1 MYYCWLGLCFCLF
14 WNWICVCTILST
26 NDGNKVTSWWLAL
39 VFLILGPIVSMWSWY
54 GTIYNAAKY
63 TSNLRYEP
71 PPPYVSLPSRSY
83 HTHSSYLTLPSLH
96 PIIPHPPLSPPSSHL
111 RYWWFFFNYSIHVLW
126 CIWCCIAVPIL
137 TAYWSF
143 AGWVTAFTALT
154 DYPTPGIFY
163 VTCACLWSCLTAY
176 SFWCL
181 KDAWFFF
188 RGLGGI
194 EQVKQD
200 AAVAAFKQNMAQQA
214 LAQQGPP
221 GTLPGAPPRR

>member
-1 MYYCWLGLCFCLF
+1 MYYCWLGLCLCLF
-14 WNWICVCTILST
+14 WNWICVCSILST

-63 TSNLRYEP
+63 SSN
-71 PPPYVSLPSRSY
+71 
-83 HTHSSYLTLPSLH
+83 
-96 PIIPHPPLSPPSSHL
+96 L
-111 RYWWFFFNYSIHVLW
+111 RYWWFFFNYSIHMLW

-137 TAYWSF
+137 TAYWAF

-154 DYPTPGIFY
+154 TYPSLGILY
-163 VTCACLWSCLTAY
+163 IIGACCWSILTAY

-181 KDAWFFF
+181 KDSWFFF
-188 RGLGGI
+188 RGLGGV

-200 AAVAAFKQNMAQQA
+200 AAVAAFKSGIAQQA
-214 LAQQGPP
+214 MAQAAQQ
-221 GTLPGAPPRR
+221 AMQPPRR